1 MACSTI
7 TRSMLCLLL
16 VAAPAARAQVF
27 TVGPEPGCT
36 TTSIQAAINAAS
48 DNYTIRITRG
58 ATYTAQ
64 ALLINNKDLRLEGG
78 YDTCASATPSGIST
92 LSGQGGANDSVL
104 TIRGGS
110 DVLLKD
116 LAIVRGDEVYD
127 GYGGG
132 IDYRGFG
139 DLVLENVGVAQNYA
153 GYGGGMSV
161 IADGAQVDVE
171 IRRGTVIQLN
181 TAQFSG
187 GGIRTEGPV
196 YTTMVE
202 PDTSIVGN
210 EAIGINPV
218 SGQPQYGNGGG
229 LQVIAS
235 GRAFIGSPGYANFGA
250 IANNTARYGGGIAI
264 DGSESTPFDA
274 VVSIFST
281 DAAKPTRVS
290 GNRAT
295 QAGGGIHLLPE
306 YSGMVDNFFSRSI
319 LCLWDARI
327 EDNKAQQ
334 GAAIYGDS
342 DLGTLGADLG
352 SSVYMN
358 RSETAGDCALRPSAA
373 VTCASPPCTVFSGN
387 ETVDAN
393 DVRTDGAVVLLQY
406 DANFRLR
413 NALFR
418 GNIAR
423 EAIRVFGP
431 FSHAFQ
437 QLLIVDNDLA
447 GPAIRLE
454 DSQIRTFLRDTTIA
468 NNTMA
473 ASPVLS
479 VNGDVTLE
487 RFLVA
492 QPGRTVL
499 ATNGSRAI
507 VDVLANEIASL
518 GGGPEAQLGIPRFT
532 DPAHGDYTPMA
543 ASAAVDFATGTGDPS
558 TDLLGGARDVDL
570 PLKADLRGT
579 RDVGAIERQSV
590 GNLVL
595 NGEFVPRSDGD
606 ELRLWSQATTP
617 NIATWNANEG
627 APGGT
632 GGVFVAY
639 DPAIDPG
646 GRPEPDGGTP
656 IPRVGLRQCVN
667 LPGPATYS
675 LNAWTKVPGAI
686 AANRDY
692 PRLHWVLRNSSEN
705 CTGAPD
711 AEGDVFLQ
719 RSNNWTTGAPGEIQ
733 LAPGAWTSNST
744 LEVALVVYDG
754 DLVGTN
760 LVDAFFD
767 RVELRVS
774 SLEVRDVFKDGFE

>member
-1 MACSTI
+1 MSCTTL
-7 TRSMLCLLL
+7 TRSFLLLL
-16 VAAPAARAQVF
+16 VAAPAAHAQVF
-27 TVGPEPGCT
+27 TVGPDPGCT
-36 TTSIQAAINAAS
+36 TSSIQAAINAAS

-64 ALLINNKDLRLEGG
+64 ALLITGKDLTLAGG
-78 YDTCASATPSGIST
+78 YETCASAAPSGIST

-110 DVLLKD
+110 SVVLRD

-139 DLVLENVGVAQNYA
+139 DLILENVGVAQNYA
-153 GYGGGMSV
+153 GYGGGVSV
-161 IADGAQVDVE
+161 IADGADVSFS
-171 IRRGTVIQLN
+171 IRQGTVIQLN

-187 GGIRTEGPV
+187 GGVRTEGPV
-196 YTTMVE
+196 STNMVE
-202 PDTSIVGN
+202 PDTSIYAN
-210 EAIGINPV
+210 EALGINPTNN
-218 SGQPQYGNGGG
+218 QPQYGNGGG

-250 IANNTARYGGGIAI
+250 IANNRARYGGGIAI
-264 DGSESTPFDA
+264 DGSESTPFSA
-274 VVSIFST
+274 YVSIFST
-281 DAAKPTRVS
+281 DSARPTRIS

-295 QAGGGIHLLPE
+295 QTGGGIHLLPE
-306 YSGMVDNFFSRSI
+306 YSGQIDNFFSRAI

-327 EDNKAQQ
+327 EDNRAQQ

-342 DLGTLGADLG
+342 DLGTFGADLG
-352 SSVYMN
+352 SGVYMN
-358 RSETAGDCALRPSAA
+358 RSETAGDCAQPPGFAER
-373 VTCASPPCTVFSGN
+373 CASPPCTVFAGN
-387 ETVDAN
+387 RAVDAN
-393 DVRTDGAVVLLQY
+393 DQRTNGAVVLLQY
-406 DANFRLR
+406 YANFRLR
-413 NALFR
+413 NAVFR
-418 GNIAR
+418 NNVAT

-431 FSHAFQ
+431 FSHAFE
-437 QLLIVDNDLA
+437 QLLVVDNDLA

-454 DSQIRTFLRDTTIA
+454 DSLIRTFLRDSTIA

-473 ASPVLS
+473 SSPVVS
-479 VNGDVTLE
+479 INGDVTLE

-499 ATNGSRAI
+499 ATNGSRTI

-532 DPAHGDYTPMA
+532 DPAHGDYMPIA
-543 ASAAVDFATGTGDPS
+543 ASAAVDFATQTGATQP
-558 TDLLGGARDVDL
+558 DLLGAAREVDL

-579 RDVGAIERQSV
+579 RDAGAIERQSV

-606 ELRLWSQATTP
+606 ELRLWAQGTTP
-617 NIATWNANEG
+617 NIATWSASEG
-627 APGGT
+627 AAGGA
-632 GGVFVAY
+632 GAVLVAY

-646 GRPEPDGGTP
+646 GRPEPEGGA

-675 LNAWTKVPGAI
+675 LNAWTKVPGTI

-705 CTGAPD
+705 CSGAPD

-744 LEVALVVYDG
+744 LEVSLVVYDG